1 MGKNYSHG
9 KRKEG
14 WPNSLGE
21 WSASANKL
29 QSMWWLNSVGIKY
42 TMFENGEQKFIKLY
56 KGLIYNVNFI
66 LQESESVHELYEELK
81 YSIGLSKPH
90 SFYFLRSFYVN
101 HFLKSWL
108 NFLQYCF
115 FFYVLVFWP
124 SSMWDLR
131 SLTKDWTCTPFII
144 RWYINHWT
152 TREVPEVSLLK
163 PFRG

>member
-1 MGKNYSHG
+1 MKNVKRGDQIVNLELLQNNQLFRSQKLCSQYYSHG

-29 QSMWWLNSVGIKY
+29 QSTWWLNSVGIKY

-66 LQESESVHELYEELK
+66 LQESESVHELYEEQK

-90 SFYFLRSFYVN
+90 SLFFKIFL
-101 HFLKSWL
+101 
-108 NFLQYCF
+108 CEPF
-115 FFYVLVFWP
+115 FKVLVEFFTT
-124 SSMWDLR
+124 LLLFLCFGFLAIKHVR
-131 SLTKDWTCTPFII
+131 S
-144 RWYINHWT
+144 
-152 TREVPEVSLLK
+152 
-163 PFRG
+163 

>member
-29 QSMWWLNSVGIKY
+29 QSTWWLNSVGIKY

-66 LQESESVHELYEELK
+66 LQESESVHELYEEQK

-90 SFYFLRSFYVN
+90 SLFFKIFL
-101 HFLKSWL
+101 
-108 NFLQYCF
+108 CEPF
-115 FFYVLVFWP
+115 FKVLVEFFTT
-124 SSMWDLR
+124 LLLFLCFGFLAIKHVR
-131 SLTKDWTCTPFII
+131 S
-144 RWYINHWT
+144 
-152 TREVPEVSLLK
+152 
-163 PFRG
+163 